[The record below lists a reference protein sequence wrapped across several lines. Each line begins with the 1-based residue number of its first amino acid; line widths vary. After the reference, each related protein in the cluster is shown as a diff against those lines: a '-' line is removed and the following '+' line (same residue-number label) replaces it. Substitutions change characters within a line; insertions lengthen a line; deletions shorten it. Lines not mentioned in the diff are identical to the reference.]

1 MPGLNDSV
9 GGREC
14 GSRVTRRKRIHRLI
28 KQRTVRVTQ
37 QRDGAVVR
45 HGVVFRASNEL
56 VKNGE
61 SVSGRTAAGTH
72 DELQH
77 AIFDGDVFA
86 RGHLL
91 DVVEHDCRRDQPER
105 IVVRARSNRADH
117 FFGLGRRENELH
129 VLGRLFNQLEQGIEP
144 LRSDHVRLVEDE
156 DLVPVAGR
164 RKRRALAQLAS
175 IINTVVACGINLN
188 DIHRAAAVSRQLD
201 TAGAHATRSISGAL
215 YTVKATGKN
224 SSGRRLAA
232 ATRTTKEIRVIH
244 AIRSQG
250 CHEWVGHLRL
260 PNHFSK

>member
-37 QRDGAVVR
+37 QRDSAVVR
-45 HGVVFRASNEL
+45 HGVVFRASDEL

-156 DLVPVAGR
+156 DLVAVAGR

-201 TAGAHATRSISGAL
+201 TAGAHATRSIGGAL

-224 SSGRRLAA
+224 SSGRCLAA